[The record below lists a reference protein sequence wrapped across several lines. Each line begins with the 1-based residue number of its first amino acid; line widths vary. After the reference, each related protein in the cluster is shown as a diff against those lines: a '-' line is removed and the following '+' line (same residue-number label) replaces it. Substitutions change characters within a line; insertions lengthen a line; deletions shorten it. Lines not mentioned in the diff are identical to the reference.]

1 MPGQE
6 LIFELRVEGQEAP
19 VPVFLLEGMGLE
31 EARAVVTREV
41 WWKVFVKPALSPD
54 PHPNPLPGGEGEEQ
68 RERGKGTDGGDG
80 RGGGAVGDGG
90 GVGVVGVESAR
101 VVAGVGRDV
110 ATAQE
115 DGGAGGA
122 DAAVVG

>member
-19 VPVFLLEGMGLE
+19 VPVFLEGMGVE

-41 WWKVFVKPALSPD
+41 WWKVFVEPAL
-54 PHPNPLPGGEGEEQ
+54 Q
-68 RERGKGTDGGDG
+68 RIGKGTDGNGGNG
-80 RGGGAVGDGG
+80 RKGAVGDGG
-90 GVGVVGVESAR
+90 GGVVAAGESGGVA
-101 VVAGVGRDV
+101 AGAGRGV
-110 ATAQE
+110 ATVAA

-122 DAAVVG
+122 DAAVTG

>member
-19 VPVFLLEGMGLE
+19 VPVFLLEGMGVA

-41 WWKVFVKPALSPD
+41 WWKVFVKPALGT
-54 PHPNPLPGGEGEEQ
+54 LQ
-68 RERGKGTDGGDG
+68 RIEKGTDGDG
-80 RGGGAVGDGG
+80 GNGRGGAVGDGG
-90 GVGVVGVESAR
+90 GVGVAASECEG
-101 VVAGVGRDV
+101 VVAGAGRDV
-110 ATAQE
+110 ATVAA

-122 DAAVVG
+122 DAAVAG